1 VHNNEQ
7 GSLVRSIRGR
17 APAPAYISRRAYV
30 ARWPNS
36 LIYAFNLYPL
46 RVLKHVVCMFFSL
59 NDSQFKTHQPDLV
72 RFVLD
77 RDPRS
82 FQLMR
87 IYAFHT
93 FSDRPGTL
101 QL

>member
-1 VHNNEQ
+1 MWHA
-7 GSLVRSIRGR
+7 GRS
-17 APAPAYISRRAYV
+17 
-30 ARWPNS
+30 S
-36 LIYAFNLYPL
+36 LIYAFNLYRL

-59 NDSQFKTHQPDLV
+59 NDPQFKTHQPDLV